1 MRDPALV
8 RLWRHFPPSLV
19 PSVSVAIPTMVPGN
33 PYMITAGR
41 GATPLDTNPG
51 WRNADHN
58 LGGGRGTEGQRAYK
72 NQSQQSFKKHTNIS
86 SSPYT
91 AIPTAVQNVSA
102 RPSRVYGEKGWA
114 EPVNLP
120 SGMWRAILARP
131 KAPCTLERAG
141 ALARTQSRTRPRDR
155 EYSPVVARGHHCV
168 RCGGTDRRVPG
179 AFAGTSLRCG
189 PQFHGRPGT
198 GSGVGRFLPA
208 IEAGGRDQ
216 DLRLPS
222 GQRAGGVHQCADA
235 GGALGMDSLRERVA
249 AARPGTGE

>member
-1 MRDPALV
+1 MRYPALV

-33 PYMITAGR
+33 PHMVTAGSPT
-41 GATPLDTNPG
+41 APLDMNPG
-51 WRNADHN
+51 WRYANHN
-58 LGGGRGTEGQRAYK
+58 LGRRGAHGQRAYK
-72 NQSQQSFKKHTNIS
+72 NQSQQSFKNHTNIS

-114 EPVNLP
+114 EPVNLR
-120 SGMWRAILARP
+120 SGIWWAILARP
-131 KAPCTLERAG
+131 KAPCTLEREG

-168 RCGGTDRRVPG
+168 RCGGTDRRVAG
-179 AFAGTSLRCG
+179 AFAGASIGRG
-189 PQFHGRPGT
+189 PQLHGRPGA
-198 GSGVGRFLPA
+198 GPRLGRFLPA
-208 IEAGGRDQ
+208 IQAGGRDQ

-222 GQRAGGVHQCADA
+222 GQCAGGVHQCADA

-249 AARPGTGE
+249 FARPGAGE